1 MTCFSV
7 EEWVDFARKTLCQ
20 ESMIKMQRHLHDRCP
35 RCTETSRIWRVVL
48 VLAIRE
54 SSYQPPESVVRFVK
68 ESFGR
73 SLHSK
78 LPLGQAMLP
87 TLIFDSFRQPAPP
100 GVHASQFH
108 SRQILYS
115 AGEDLIDVRLEG
127 GSNRLS
133 LAGQVLNSGKPR
145 QALECLPVALLRRG
159 EPIAQTITSPFGEF
173 EFEFEAGKDVRL
185 AIGFDAESSVVI
197 RLEDVN
203 PPVGLTA
210 N

>member
-7 EEWVDFARKTLCQ
+7 EEWVDYARKTLCQ
-20 ESMIKMQRHLHDRCP
+20 ESMIQMQRHLRDGCP
-35 RCTETSRIWRVVL
+35 KCIKTSSIWRVVL
-48 VLAIRE
+48 ILATRE
-54 SSYQPPESVVRFVK
+54 LSYQPPESAVRFVK
-68 ESFGR
+68 ESLGR
-73 SLHSK
+73 SLQSK
-78 LPLGQAMLP
+78 FSLGQAMLP
-87 TLIFDSFRQPAPP
+87 TLIFDSFRQPAPA
-100 GVHASQFH
+100 GVHASQFNA
-108 SRQILYS
+108 RQILYS
-115 AGEDLIDVRLEG
+115 AGDDLIDVRLEG

-173 EFEFEAGKDVRL
+173 EFEFETGKDVRL

-197 RLEDVN
+197 PLEDVK

-210 N
+210 S